1 MKCNC
6 CGRKIDG
13 QMCDYCGFI
22 NTNTAFLDFE
32 SAANELNSRG
42 KQGNKDVDEHRKTLL
57 SKIRHLNVTA
67 NAYKYDSDKEEFVQS
82 DSLNLFDDN
91 KTGIHYFGKTVWSK
105 EWIANPSA
113 LDLVGKKQT
122 IPFSY
127 TFSGITHN
135 GEFVIESKD
144 AEGVECHLGLMIDDN
159 LNLNLFLG
167 NHNEILAQD
176 VVELELI
183 QSKE

>member
-22 NTNTAFLDFE
+22 NTNTSFLDFE
-32 SAANELNSRG
+32 SAAHELKSRE
-42 KQGNKDVDEHRKTLL
+42 KHGNKDVDEHRKMLL
-57 SKIRHLNVTA
+57 SKIHNLNVA
-67 NAYKYDSDKEEFVQS
+67 AKAYKYDSVKEEFVQC
-82 DSLNLFDDN
+82 DTTNLFDDS
-91 KTGIHYFGKTVWSK
+91 KTGIHYYGKIVWST

-127 TFSGITHN
+127 TISDKSYNGTFSI
-135 GEFVIESKD
+135 VSES
-144 AEGVECHLGLMIDDN
+144 AEGVECHLGLMIDDE
-159 LNLNLFLG
+159 LSLNLFLG
-167 NHNEILAQD
+167 NEDTIIAKDKVDIEWL
-176 VVELELI
+176 
-183 QSKE
+183 